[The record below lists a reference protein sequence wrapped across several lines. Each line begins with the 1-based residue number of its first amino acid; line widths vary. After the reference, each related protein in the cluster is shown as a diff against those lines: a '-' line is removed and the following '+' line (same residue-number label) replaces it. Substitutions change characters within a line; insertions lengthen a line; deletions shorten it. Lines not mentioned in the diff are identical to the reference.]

1 MSQRSF
7 SPRALACLAAL
18 SSLPVWAQT
27 TSSNDVVVV
36 APRVIEPLA
45 AVMPSTSVLTREDIE
60 KFPHADL
67 YEVLRGQVGLELTRT
82 GGPGNPISV
91 YARGASSAQTLIL
104 VDGIPF
110 SSQGAIGAISPL
122 EVIPVQQVERIEILR
137 GNASALYGAGAVGGV
152 IQIFTRTA
160 TAGAEG
166 PQASLEWGA
175 RGSRQAH
182 VGYGVRQGDTRYS
195 IAVGEN
201 RSNGIEALSHAK
213 YPNVN
218 PGPNG
223 FQNQSLNINASHQ
236 FSRDSKLSLNYLGS
250 GIKAEFDNTFGL
262 PSDVWEN
269 KTRAAM
275 LGVLWEQRVNEGWQ
289 TRLSLSKSLNDQN
302 TFTNGQANASYGFL
316 KTEHQQFRWSNDWAL
331 NASNVLSLNYTLVDA
346 SIASEHGGGYPE
358 VPVYVNQSNH
368 AQKLH
373 AGLNSQ
379 WDRWNFQASVGHEN
393 VVGGS
398 QGNTFLLGGGYQLGR
413 GYKLTMTRSSALL
426 TPTLGQLY
434 DVSFGGNLALKPEWS
449 HSTEAGL
456 QFSSEKVNWRLL
468 AFQVRYDNLIAAGN
482 NLVSDPV
489 WAAQYI
495 YQLENIEKSK
505 NSGLE
510 WSYSRRMGAWFAG
523 MQFTHQTP
531 VNVDSAVE
539 VKNKSRNWGSL
550 QLGYDID
557 ARTAL
562 HGKLFATSMRR
573 TYDPLTFQ
581 VVDTAGYAV
590 ADISLKRKIDRE
602 LTATAGINNATNATY
617 FHLAGY
623 NNLPRTL
630 YVALRYQSTP

>member
-1 MSQRSF
+1 MSQRF
-7 SPRALACLAAL
+7 FGPRSLVCLAAL
-18 SSLPVWAQT
+18 QSLSVLAQSS
-27 TSSNDVVVV
+27 SGDVVVV

-45 AVMPSTSVLTREDIE
+45 AVMPSTSVLTREEIE

-67 YEVLRGQVGLELTRT
+67 YEVLRGQAGLELSRT

-152 IQIFTRTA
+152 IQIFTRMA
-160 TAGAEG
+160 TTGAQG
-166 PQASLEWGA
+166 PHASLEMGA
-175 RGSRQAH
+175 RGSNQAN
-182 VGYGVRQGDTRYS
+182 VGVGGRWGETRYS
-195 IAVGEN
+195 ISYGEN
-201 RSNGIEALSHAK
+201 RTNGIEALSHAK

-223 FQNQSLNINASHQ
+223 FRNQSLNLNASHQ

-250 GIKAEFDNTFGL
+250 GLKAEFDNTFGL
-262 PSDVWEN
+262 PTDVWEN
-269 KTRAAM
+269 KTRASM
-275 LGVLWEQRVNEGWQ
+275 LGVLWDQRVSDEWR
-289 TRLSLSKSLNDQN
+289 TKLSLSKSVNDQN
-302 TFTNGQANASYGFL
+302 TLTNGAPNSSYGYL

-331 NASNVLSLNYTLVDA
+331 NPFNVLSVNYTLVDA
-346 SIASEHGGGYPE
+346 SIASEHGGGWPE

-393 VVGGS
+393 VVGHT
-398 QGNTFLLGGGYQLGR
+398 QGNTFLLGGGYQLGS
-413 GYKLTMTRSSALL
+413 GYKLTLTRSSALL
-426 TPTLGQLY
+426 TPTLGQLH

-449 HSTEAGL
+449 HSTEAGF
-456 QFSSEKVNWRLL
+456 QFSSEKVNWRLV
-468 AFQVRYDNLIAAGN
+468 AFQVHYDNLIAAGN
-482 NLVSDPV
+482 NLVADPV

-523 MQFTHQTP
+523 MNYTHQTP

-539 VKNKSRNWGSL
+539 VKNKSRNWGSVN
-550 QLGYDID
+550 LGYDID
-557 ARTAL
+557 AKTSL
-562 HGKLFATSMRR
+562 NGKLFATSMRK
-573 TYDPLTFQ
+573 TLDPATFKL
-581 VVDTAGYAV
+581 VDTAGYAV
-590 ADISLKRKIDRE
+590 ADISVKRKIDRE
-602 LTATAGINNATNATY
+602 LTAMAGINNALNATY
-617 FHLAGY
+617 FQVAGY

-630 YVALRYQSTP
+630 YVALRYQSLP